1 MSNKQFLKLFKGSV
15 LGIVSKIFD
24 AVSKFITIPLLVGYF
39 GKLDY
44 GLIALA
50 FSLNAYLR
58 LMELG
63 MNVGSIRFFSIWF
76 QKKEYDKIISIS
88 QSSTVFYGFIGL
100 VNALIF
106 CVVGSYS
113 DSIFDISTSQYEVF
127 RWMMYILAASAIF
140 NWVSFVMVQLL
151 SAKERFSII
160 YSADLL
166 KSFFIVLTAVLT
178 VKLKMSLTVYF
189 PLFIL
194 SNLSVI
200 PIYILKL
207 SSVGIGIFQLL
218 KPKWNGK
225 AFQEVLRYS
234 IAIFILG
241 IFQFTAKELRPILL
255 GAFASNGLGSVTD
268 FRVLQTISGF
278 IIVIGGVF
286 MQVLLPVASKNSLE
300 NENNSNEKLAYIGTK
315 YITVVLSYI
324 VFFTIIN
331 AEEIL
336 SIYMG
341 DGFIDLSKWL
351 IIWSITILLYLH
363 NSPVSAMVLASGKT
377 KPLVFSSAIGASVS
391 VVTTLFLSPT
401 LNVGAAVIGYLFYI
415 LIQMTFYYLYY
426 IPRVLKLD
434 SYVLFFKSFLPSSI
448 LSAIAGLISIA
459 SFGLF
464 SLSSEL
470 TSVIV
475 KTLFF
480 SLIWIVSIRTFVIK
494 RVDINRLKVWK
505 K

>member
-1 MSNKQFLKLFKGSV
+1 MSNKELTKLFKGSA
-15 LGIVSKIFD
+15 LGIVSKVFD
-24 AVSKFITIPLLVGYF
+24 AAIKFITIPLLVGFF

-63 MNVGSIRFFSIWF
+63 MNVGAIRFFSIWF
-76 QKKEYDKIISIS
+76 QKKEYVKIINIS
-88 QSSTVFYGFIGL
+88 QSSTVFYGFIGFI
-100 VNALIF
+100 NALIF
-106 CVVGSYS
+106 CVVGNYS
-113 DSIFDISTSQYEVF
+113 DIIFHLNTSQYEVF

-140 NWVSFVMVQLL
+140 NWISFVMVQLL

-166 KSFFIVLTAVLT
+166 KSSFIVLTAVLA
-178 VKLKMSLTVYF
+178 VKLKMSLPVYF
-189 PLFIL
+189 LLFVL

-200 PIYILKL
+200 PIYIIKL
-207 SSVGIGIFQLL
+207 PSVGIGIFQLL

-225 AFQEVLRYS
+225 AFREVLKYS

-255 GAFASNGLGSVTD
+255 SAFASNGLESVTD
-268 FRVLQTISGF
+268 FRILQTISGF

-286 MQVLLPVASKNSLE
+286 MQVLLPIASKNSLE
-300 NENNSNEKLAYIGTK
+300 EENNLNKKLAYIGTK

-324 VFFTIIN
+324 VVFTIIN

-341 DGFIDLSKWL
+341 EDFIVLSKWL

-363 NSPVSAMVLASGKT
+363 NSPVAAMVLASGKT
-377 KPLVFSSAIGASVS
+377 KPLIFSSAIGASVS
-391 VVTTLFLSPT
+391 VVTTIILSPI
-401 LNVGAAVIGYLFYI
+401 LNVGAAVVGYLFYI
-415 LIQMTFYYLYY
+415 LIQMSFYYLYY
-426 IPRVLKLD
+426 IPRVLKLE
-434 SYVLFFKSFLPSSI
+434 SHVLFFKSFLPSSI
-448 LSAIAGLISIA
+448 ISVIAGLISIA
-459 SFGLF
+459 AFGLL
-464 SLSSEL
+464 SLSNEL
-470 TSVIV
+470 TGVMI
-475 KTLFF
+475 KTIFF
-480 SLIWIVSIRTFVIK
+480 SLIWVVLMRIFIIRK
-494 RVDINRLKVWK
+494 EDIDRLKVWK
-505 K
+505 N